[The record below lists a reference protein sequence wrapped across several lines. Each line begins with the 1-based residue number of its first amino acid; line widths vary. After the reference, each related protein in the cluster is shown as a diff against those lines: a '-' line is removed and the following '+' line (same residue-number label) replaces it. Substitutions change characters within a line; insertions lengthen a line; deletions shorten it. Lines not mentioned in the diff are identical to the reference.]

1 MVVGK
6 VGIRAGDREFGET
19 PKRLSDGELSG
30 GGEIREYGGSWER
43 GMVVAD
49 EKSQRNRERRS
60 EIGRDLW
67 RLAMGVG
74 RVGKIGE

>member
-1 MVVGK
+1 MG
-6 VGIRAGDREFGET
+6 GNG
-19 PKRLSDGELSG
+19 SQSG
-30 GGEIREYGGSWER
+30 GEEIREYGRLWVR
-43 GMVVAD
+43 GMIAAE
-49 EKSQRNRERRS
+49 EKSQRNREGGR